1 MNTPTIGHEEWAV
14 ELEARRDWRRDRWG
28 WLQHQARQAPSAAL
42 VGLPLALALAL
53 ALLFGNDYILRVAGT
68 ACIYGVLAMGLTLV
82 VGQAGLL
89 DLGYVAYFGV
99 GAYAYAL
106 LASPQLGLHTPIWLA
121 LPAAIGAAMAA
132 GLLLGV
138 PGLRLNDDYLGIVTL
153 GFGQVIVLL
162 ALKLDRLALP
172 WAGATLDL
180 TGGPNGILGIDPPR
194 LLGWAPATQGHWLLV
209 LAATLLAVLA
219 LASRVVDAPLG
230 QAWRALR
237 EDPLAAAAMGLPVT
251 RLRLLAVSSG
261 AAIAGLAG
269 ALFAGWQGAI
279 FPVNLDLSLLL
290 TLYAAILI
298 GGLGSLPGALV
309 GAALLAALPE
319 ILRDPALGRA
329 LVYGGGAL
337 ALILWRRWPGAA
349 LLAAGGCG
357 IAIAASLATQADV
370 TLAGNLA
377 LVALPIVL
385 AALPLVRR
393 PWQRLGLQAFTL
405 VLATFAWETRLA
417 AEPGLARPLLLG
429 VALIAMLIV
438 RPHGLFGR
446 QRVTVV

>member
-1 MNTPTIGHEEWAV
+1 MGVPTIGHEEWAS
-14 ELEARRDWRRDRWG
+14 ELDARRDWRRDRWG
-28 WLQHQARQAPSAAL
+28 WLQHQARRAPSAAL

-53 ALLFGNDYILRVAGT
+53 ALALGNAYILRVAGM
-68 ACIYGVLAMGLTLV
+68 ACIYGVLALGLTLV

-89 DLGYVAYFGV
+89 DLGYIAYFGV
-99 GAYAYAL
+99 GAYTYAL
-106 LASPQLGLHTPIWLA
+106 FASPQLGLHTPIWLA
-121 LPAAIGAAMAA
+121 LPAAIGAAVLA

-138 PGLRLNDDYLGIVTL
+138 PGLRLNDDYLAIVTL
-153 GFGQVIVLL
+153 GFGQLIILL
-162 ALKLDRLALP
+162 ALKLDRVALP
-172 WAGATLDL
+172 WGGATLDL
-180 TGGPNGILGIDPPR
+180 TGGPNGILAIDPPR
-194 LLGWAPATQGHWLLV
+194 LLGWAPATQRDWLLV
-209 LAATLLAVLA
+209 LAAALLAVLA
-219 LASRVVDAPLG
+219 LANRVVDAPLG

-269 ALFAGWQGAI
+269 ALFAGWQGAV

-298 GGLGSLPGALV
+298 GGLGSLPGAFV

-319 ILRDPALGRA
+319 LLRDPALGRA

-357 IAIAASLATQADV
+357 IALAAAGAAVADV
-370 TLAGNLA
+370 TPVGNLA
-377 LVALPIVL
+377 LIALPIVL

-405 VLATFAWETRLA
+405 ALACFAWETRLA

-429 VALIAMLIV
+429 IVLIAMLIV

-446 QRVTVV
+446 RRVAVV